1 MVHGPGIPGHAT
13 CAQKVP
19 GATDTH
25 GPLMP
30 VFLEKHL
37 SSVAFRA
44 FCASYTSFSH
54 EGRRAP
60 VSHVEKGRGRQK
72 HASLPAGCR
81 HPQTSQPLPVC
92 LSTPHCSTGNS
103 RSNQSLRTTSPGGRA
118 GRLRSPQGGARGPG
132 PACRACRHGVPRSPP
147 AILWLRQAYTRI
159 PAPSP
164 ERSERWEF
172 LSLAVHT
179 VGGRTRQT
187 HNPFTP

>member
-54 EGRRAP
+54 EGRVHNQSPCVARGEGEGEAETRVPPRWLPSPPNFTASTCLPQHPSLLHRELQVKP
-60 VSHVEKGRGRQK
+60 VSPH
-72 HASLPAGCR
+72 HLTWWAGG
-81 HPQTSQPLPVC
+81 QAA
-92 LSTPHCSTGNS
+92 LSS
-103 RSNQSLRTTSPGGRA
+103 RWSERPRPGLQSLQTRCSPVSSCHLVA
-118 GRLRSPQGGARGPG
+118 
-132 PACRACRHGVPRSPP
+132 
-147 AILWLRQAYTRI
+147 
-159 PAPSP
+159 APS
-164 ERSERWEF
+164 
-172 LSLAVHT
+172 VHA
-179 VGGRTRQT
+179 
-187 HNPFTP
+187 NPSSVSRAL